1 MQSQREIQN
10 IRSLKLFLTS
20 DREGKMHRIADFF
33 PALVY
38 LYDSESRKITSSNE
52 KFAQWLGITPDML
65 STEYGNDLLNVVHPD
80 DREMVKNELSKYNF
94 LKDNDSLTY
103 TARFKTRDNDWKFFR
118 TEGMVFSRNDKG
130 NASSFIFIDQD
141 TGNEVKGKEELE
153 ASRHLFRETEKL
165 LQFGTWKWDPNT
177 DLLESSEGLYAL
189 LEYETSPES
198 FSLAAFAE
206 HIIEEER
213 ERVLRFIKESL
224 YSKSEFEITH
234 SVLTVKGNQRIVNS
248 KANCIY
254 DTNGAPV
261 KVLGVTRDIT
271 QQSRDH
277 KDLVDYKQAMLSKE
291 RFLASGSW
299 EFDMVKNNITWSE
312 GKYRLFGYETNEPGN
327 LPAVTDE
334 LFASHVKYP
343 KVSGFK
349 DKWDTI
355 LAHPDEHIWEYEI
368 RTAQGERRILES
380 YASILTDERG
390 NPEKIIGAT
399 RDITR
404 IREYEESLKKKI
416 AELDRSNKEL
426 EEFAYI
432 ASHDLQEP
440 LRKITAFS
448 ERLKEKAAI
457 ELSSDSMVYLDR
469 MLVGA
474 ANMRLLIDNLLE
486 FSRTSRHSH
495 PFNRINLADI
505 VKEVETDLELKIEET
520 NAVITSNNLP
530 VIEAIP
536 SQIRQLFT
544 NLLVNSLKFRQE
556 DVPIK
561 IDIHSERLSAEDKEL
576 YHLERAEE
584 YFKIE
589 VTDNGIGFEQEYAN
603 RIFQIFQRLHGKSE
617 YPGSGIGLAICKKIA
632 DNHHG
637 KIFAVSEINEGA
649 TFTIILPETQS

>member
-1 MQSQREIQN
+1 MESQKEIQN
-10 IRSLKLFLTS
+10 IRSLKLFLES
-20 DREGKMHRIADFF
+20 DRKEGLNRIADFF

-38 LYDSESRKITSSNE
+38 LFDAESRKISSFNNR
-52 KFAQWLGITPDML
+52 FTQWLGITADNL
-65 STEYGNDLLNVVHPD
+65 SSDYGNDLLNLVHPD
-80 DREMVKNELSKYNF
+80 DREMVRNEISKYNF
-94 LKDNDSLTY
+94 LKDNDSLSY
-103 TARFKTRDNDWKFFR
+103 TARLKTRENDWKYFR

-130 NASSFIFIDQD
+130 NASSFIFIGHDIGD
-141 TGNEVKGKEELE
+141 ELRGMDELE
-153 ASRHLFRETEKL
+153 ASRNLFRQTEKL
-165 LQFGTWKWDPNT
+165 LEFGSWRWDPNT
-177 DLLESSEGLYAL
+177 DETEWSEGMYAL
-189 LEYETSPES
+189 LEYDEQPES
-198 FSLAAFAE
+198 FSLAKLAE
-206 HIIEEER
+206 HIVENER
-213 ERVLRFIKESL
+213 EYVLNFIKDSL
-224 YSKSEFEITH
+224 HTKADFDITYSIRTH
-234 SVLTVKGNQRIVNS
+234 KGNHRIVHS
-248 KANCIY
+248 KATCIY
-254 DTNGAPV
+254 DGAGAPL
-261 KVLGVTRDIT
+261 KVLGVTRNIT

-277 KDLVDYKQAMLSKE
+277 KDLVDYKQTMLNKE

-299 EFDMVKNNITWSE
+299 EYDMISNTITWSE
-312 GKYRLFGYETNEPGN
+312 GKYRLFGYEADDEAG
-327 LPAVTDE
+327 LPPVTDQ
-334 LFASHVKYP
+334 LFSSHVQFP
-343 KVSGFK
+343 KLSGFK

-355 LAHPDEHIWEYEI
+355 LAHPNEHIWEYEI
-368 RTAQGERRILES
+368 RTTQGERRILES
-380 YASILTDERG
+380 YASILRDDQG

-448 ERLKEKAAI
+448 ERLKEKAI
-457 ELSSDSMVYLDR
+457 TELSPDSSVYLDR

-495 PFNRINLADI
+495 PFTRVDLAESI
-505 VKEVETDLELKIEET
+505 KEVESDLELKIEET
-520 NAVITSNNLP
+520 NAQIFSENMP

-544 NLLVNSLKFRQE
+544 NLLVNSIKFRQKE
-556 DVPIK
+556 IPIR
-561 IDIHSERLSAEDKEL
+561 ISIHSERLSAEDKEKED
-576 YHLERAEE
+576 LERAQE

-589 VTDNGIGFEQEYAN
+589 VKDNGIGFEQEYSN

-637 KIFAVSEINEGA
+637 KIFAVSEINQGA